1 MRFWLQVE
9 FNMKYILASNSPR
22 RKMLL
27 EQFINDLEIMP
38 SEVQEKISKNISPEA
53 LVMSFAYQKAF
64 EISNKVLE
72 DSIVIGA
79 DTIVYKDEI
88 LMKPKDKNE
97 AKKMLGKLSGESH
110 FVYTGIA
117 VINTNKEFKYVD
129 YEVTKVKFRKLDSE
143 MIDRYID
150 SNEPMDKAGSYG
162 IQGLGSVLIEGI
174 EGDYNNVVGLPIA
187 KLDKILKKHLNISL
201 L

>member
-1 MRFWLQVE
+1 
-9 FNMKYILASNSPR
+9 
-22 RKMLL
+22 
-27 EQFINDLEIMP
+27 
-38 SEVQEKISKNISPEA
+38 
-53 LVMSFAYQKAF
+53 MSFAYQKAF

-72 DSIVIGA
+72 DSVVIGA